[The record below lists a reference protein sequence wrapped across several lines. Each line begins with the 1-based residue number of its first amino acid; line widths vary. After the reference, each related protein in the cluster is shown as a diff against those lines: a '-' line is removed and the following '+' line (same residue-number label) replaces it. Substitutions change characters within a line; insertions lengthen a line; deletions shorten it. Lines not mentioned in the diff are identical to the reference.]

1 MFIQID
7 NFIQKISHKDS
18 IVELKYS
25 PSGKF
30 LISADRSGEIIIWS
44 RGESKDV
51 KLIQTSY
58 SPLTGIWFSE
68 DEKWLISGYQGG
80 NTLIYNFPEMN
91 LEAEIK
97 LKTDYPEG
105 YILSG
110 TSRPTL
116 NWVVLVVGPL
126 NDLNFYAVLEFRD
139 FFTIRR
145 EDFKV
150 IRYNHFPGSLIEYTV
165 SSPDGKLMFFGDDLG
180 YIYNFSIPEKKLKTY
195 AKHQEKVKAFDLSM
209 RPTTMYTSTGI
220 AALAL
225 SNDNKF
231 LASTSRS
238 GGVQLWDTDIHIK
251 EDLSLMEFQ
260 PIVAKEPVRDF
271 WIRGVCF
278 IPNSSNLVLGSDD
291 GTLEIWNY
299 QLKHSKYIGKCPT
312 GVRSLD
318 ISPDSLQIAI
328 GCEDGGIFLIPLHEF
343 FQ

>member
-1 MFIQID
+1 MSIQID
-7 NFIQKISHKDS
+7 KFIQKIAHKDT

-30 LISADRSGEIIIWS
+30 LISADRSGEIIIWLRS
-44 RGESKDV
+44 ESKDV

-58 SPLTGIWFSE
+58 SPLTGAWFSE
-68 DEKWLISGYQGG
+68 DENWLISGYQSG
-80 NTLIYNFPEMN
+80 NILIYNFPEMN

-116 NWVVLVVGPL
+116 NWVVLVVCPL

-145 EDFKV
+145 EDFK
-150 IRYNHFPGSLIEYTV
+150 ITKYNHIPGSLIEYTV
-165 SSPDGKLMFFGDDLG
+165 SSLDGQFIFFGDDLG
-180 YIYNFSIPEKKLKTY
+180 YIHKFWIPEMRFEIY
-195 AKHQEKVKAFDLSM
+195 AEHHERVKAFDMSM
-209 RPTTMYTSTGI
+209 RATTMDASTGI

-238 GGVQLWDTDIHIK
+238 GGVQIWQTGIKRK
-251 EDLSLMEFQ
+251 EDISLQEFL
-260 PIVAKEPVRDF
+260 PFVKRKPNRDM
-271 WIRGVCF
+271 WIRGTCF
-278 IPNSSNLVLGSDD
+278 IPDSNKLVLGADD
-291 GTLEIWNY
+291 GIVEVWDYL
-299 QLKHSKYIGKCPT
+299 LKKSNYIGRCPAGIRIT
-312 GVRSLD
+312 DVN
-318 ISPDSLQIAI
+318 PDGSELAI
-328 GCEDGGIFLIPLHEF
+328 GCEDESIFLVPLSEF
-343 FQ
+343 NY

>member
-1 MFIQID
+1 MSIQID
-7 NFIQKISHKDS
+7 NFIQKIAHKDI
-18 IVELKYS
+18 IVKLKYS

-30 LISADRSGEIIIWS
+30 LISADRSGEIIIRL

-51 KLIQTSY
+51 KLIRTSY

-116 NWVVLVVGPL
+116 NWVVLVVCPS

-150 IRYNHFPGSLIEYTV
+150 TKYNHIPGNLIEYTV
-165 SSPDGKLMFFGDDLG
+165 SSLDGQFIFFGDDLG
-180 YIYNFSIPEKKLKTY
+180 YIHKFWIPEMRFDVY

-238 GGVQLWDTDIHIK
+238 GGVQLWDTDINIK
-251 EDLSLMEFQ
+251 KDLPLMEFQ
-260 PIVAKEPVRDF
+260 PVVAKEPVRDF

-291 GTLEIWNY
+291 GTLEIWDY
-299 QLKHSKYIGKCPT
+299 QLKQSKYIGKCPT
-312 GVRSLD
+312 GVRNLD